1 MALTL
6 QQVRTLPEVDGLS
19 DKDII
24 THLQAHG
31 FDTSAMVPAER
42 IPTSTLSAYGQT
54 LKQAVKQIPAYV
66 ASAIEGS
73 TPYDSQN
80 KLDQLQSIANT
91 QQHQFEDSVD
101 AHDPSFAGLASVRDI
116 KQTAPSLAGSIAG
129 MAPSVTGAITGARVG
144 AGLGTVA
151 GLPGAAVGGTVGGL
165 VGAGIG
171 LWGMKRAAENQF
183 VKAAVEKENVARAQQ
198 GIPPLTQQENIHF
211 QNALDVSGDTA
222 KMGLAEALPETAGN
236 LIETAVLATPI
247 GKFGKSLATLGSP
260 LGKALTAGLMKSAAT
275 FATEGAEEEIT
286 RQLQNPILQKH
297 GFPEQTTAETLK
309 QTAIATTPFAAFG
322 FGAGAYQSVKKQ
334 PDIPSEHPSDGVNR
348 KQNQELG
355 TDAGRAQDITTDS
368 KQLTLDHQL
377 PPAQEL
383 THSEPL
389 SPIDNQSVN
398 DKGLQGSQN
407 TSEGITADQPDIRQD
422 LQNNVESAKKDLSKN
437 QTSPIKTAT
446 PETRIVTPLSETL
459 PSDPLV
465 KVTDKQSGK
474 SFHVL
479 QSDLA
484 STKPELVKHSLISGK
499 RLPTPILRQ
508 DIIEEQSNPLSS
520 KHLTPALKKVGLA
533 ITRAATIENRT
544 FNDMPGMYSQ
554 GSEHQGLD
562 IHSIT
567 QTKDANGNPDYIV
580 HASNRRR
587 VASNGHKTTEGNYS
601 LNELLN
607 SGAISQKTNA
617 FLVNEHHQG
626 LNSSSEIN
634 NDHELT
640 AQQYVDRKNKGFSGN
655 KQIND
660 SLRKAHYTAIRS
672 HLDQGG
678 KISQEV
684 FDSLD
689 GLRRTNLKKN
699 YGEGV
704 VQAPVQENAKSSHDT
719 IDVSKKVEK
728 VDAYHPAIKSLAN
741 DLLVG
746 GGVGIVTNK
755 NDVITGRT
763 PSLNPEWFKDG
774 AFITLDDK
782 GNQTKDKSSVKDI
795 QTAVDDHYA
804 GKRLTPKQKRILSS
818 LSNVAHELEQAGN
831 NSHPEYYDYEQS
843 LLDNDLQSKLV
854 NNEISIDD
862 VQSALDQFDDSIPFD
877 VKGDNLSIQQLD
889 DFFGITN
896 EERKSERSAT
906 GDTQEALTGYPE
918 AELATKER
926 EQKQRDSQA
935 TDQAI
940 ADKQSPEHL
949 KAQADFIEALSD
961 VGIALS
967 DKTSFNAVP
976 SEVDLEKAVKRLV
989 VAAFKLGYIK
999 LSDNVNH
1006 VIEKLKAKFG
1016 NAAAHIDESYI
1027 SKIFDDVKKDL
1038 EGRNAVTGDLNRVN
1052 KDVRDAVNEFLS
1064 RRPIEEQT
1072 RIKDNLNAHSGTAWA
1087 AAAVKGMAYREMLH
1101 RAMEG
1106 RSIDNLTTNDIWG
1119 GQNMANTKIIKA
1131 FKQYIRFGDKAIH
1144 SLINQYDF
1152 IGGNRKA
1159 ENDVSTSFAN
1169 CNPSDECA
1177 VHCYAAGS
1185 NARPNEIAK
1194 SEFTEFVL
1202 ENYLKDVADRIALT
1216 YRMKQAGV
1224 AGLSLRLND
1233 KGDLSEAQVQLIS
1246 KLNDKDIVLQI
1257 FSKRPDLLRKIPD
1270 ANLKMLSIDSSN
1282 MAIAKENPGLRLAV
1296 VITDGMTE
1304 AMLEPLHDR
1313 VSVYL
1318 PVNLKGKSVSTEEL
1332 KSRFPNLYPKMKRD
1346 NLCPVDG
1353 GGMATL
1359 PGTSFVDIKNGI
1371 NKDAKEKV
1379 WTCTACD
1386 LYGAAGCFNG
1396 DRQTTQRNA
1405 ATQAQ
1410 NIQLSDV
1417 KKELAIKNVKIELH
1431 KQLDLLTQ
1439 LGEINGKQHEEISG
1453 ILSSGRSDIRIDVNR
1468 GAETGDLQKTS
1479 SVSSGQ
1485 QESGGRTGRNDS
1497 GRGETGRVSGESKEV
1512 KFSKSNTPVTNP
1524 HSKTS
1529 LNQSITNAMDSLF
1542 CKGWTHRLMAT
1553 DKFKLINSS
1562 EAVLIA
1568 GNKAIDAKGFY
1579 NFADDTT
1586 YLVHDNMDKA
1596 LSAKALQGLMLH
1608 EIGTHALRL
1617 GQSHKIYQ
1625 DILRRFELLKKTHV
1639 KVQAAFDSVPKGTK
1653 PEDIV
1658 EEALAHYVEENPT
1671 ASLAQQFI
1679 EWFRQAVRA
1688 IGKALVGK
1696 DQFLFSQWT
1705 NKLTEA
1711 ELIDMAASALKSA
1724 PDNLQF
1730 DVALGEEVGSTR
1742 VLSDSKNQVITP
1754 STPNVD
1760 LTLGQITD
1768 KHNRIKF
1775 SRPTPSNT
1783 VADNKVMRSVF
1794 SKAEGKQALS
1804 WLAGLFQ
1811 RNHLIDFV
1819 AQNLPELI
1827 NYKLLSQAKDN
1838 FTHQR
1843 EQEIAKSYEAMMEK
1857 LNKKTMHELG
1867 RVQGLATRLADF
1879 DPAEANN
1886 NDPMTAEERNVFEAY
1901 EALPEGAKE
1910 VYASMRDAYQ
1920 ADLQEKKAALIERI
1934 KAFPVDRETQ
1944 GKIIKTIEVHFD
1956 QFLKGVYFPLNR
1968 DGGVIVKATNAEGEL
1983 VVEHVA
1989 SQADAYKLVKEMTA
2003 QSYYNT
2009 HIIGKDAYDRDL
2021 LAGQSANDMAVLAQR
2036 TMTDLREKS
2045 TQGKLTDADFNALFS
2060 EFNQLLIA
2068 TLPDSSYRKHFIHR
2082 QGTLGES
2089 TDTLRA
2095 YAKTRTSAVKAIASL
2110 IYDHQIQAVLND
2122 ADKTI
2127 KDMDQVPGSDTLALK
2142 SILNELKLREAALK
2156 STEINAASQV
2166 LTSLGFMGALGFNIG
2181 SAAVNLLQVTG
2192 VALPELVGRHSYRE
2206 ATTEIAKAYQLLF
2219 NPAVLNKASGFDIT
2233 QHPRISAPTKQALEQ
2248 LGRMGKIDLTMTH
2261 DAIAMGKNSS
2271 YSSNQLTRVLGG
2283 AAKYSGYLFHVA
2295 EAVNRQITGMAA
2307 FNLAYKKNGGDFD
2320 AAVSDAE
2327 DVIDRTQFDYGQG
2340 NRARYMMSNTARV
2353 LTLFK
2358 SYALGMSYFIG
2369 RSAALSI
2376 NQLDSA
2382 ERQQARKTLVA
2393 SMAMS
2398 FATAGLFGMPIG
2410 LEAFAGIGGV
2420 AGFKYKGANF
2430 AMPGAIGGML
2440 IFQALLAGLGAD
2452 DEDELE
2458 TEFRNW
2464 LTDNFDQTTA
2474 EWVTKGPAR
2483 LLPIGD
2489 ISGRTDTAH
2498 LWWRPQN
2505 KQLEGTDQYNA
2516 IANAIIG
2523 PIGSQI
2529 AGLFT
2534 AKKMYEDGEYARML
2548 EAMSPAFLRNA
2559 IAANR
2564 MGEEGVRNLKGDRLI
2579 ERELTAT
2586 ELINKVIGFN
2596 PKVVANSYD
2605 ANAAIAKERDKI
2617 NMAKA
2622 HLVNRYIDSDII
2634 DRNVLMQ
2641 GDIKQFN
2648 ETVQPAERITLKSL
2662 ILSMKRRKGLNK
2674 QTQNGLYLS
2683 RKQAYL
2689 RSIGR
2694 FAERQ

>member
-1 MALTL
+1 MGFH
-6 QQVRTLPEVDGLS
+6 ES
-19 DKDII
+19 
-24 THLQAHG
+24 G
-31 FDTSAMVPAER
+31 FDPNAVSSAGARGVMQFMPATAQEYGIDPHDTPAAINAAGKKMSGLINYYKGDISKAIAAYNFGEGNVDKTIARAGNNWQDELPPETQVYLSR
-42 IPTSTLSAYGQT
+42 ILGGQEATTTQANTDNQYTDNADQISNYDQSNDQQT
-54 LKQAVKQIPAYV
+54 L
-66 ASAIEGS
+66 ASDNNNS
-73 TPYDSQN
+73 
-80 KLDQLQSIANT
+80 
-91 QQHQFEDSVD
+91 
-101 AHDPSFAGLASVRDI
+101 LASG
-116 KQTAPSLAGSIAG
+116 LESINTLEN
-129 MAPSVTGAITGARVG
+129 PYLSNQ
-144 AGLGTVA
+144 
-151 GLPGAAVGGTVGGL
+151 
-165 VGAGIG
+165 
-171 LWGMKRAAENQF
+171 AENQ
-183 VKAAVEKENVARAQQ
+183 N
-198 GIPPLTQQENIHF
+198 GSQESTSET
-211 QNALDVSGDTA
+211 QNANA
-222 KMGLAEALPETAGN
+222 QEEGLLNTDA
-236 LIETAVLATPI
+236 
-247 GKFGKSLATLGSP
+247 
-260 LGKALTAGLMKSAAT
+260 
-275 FATEGAEEEIT
+275 
-286 RQLQNPILQKH
+286 
-297 GFPEQTTAETLK
+297 PEQ
-309 QTAIATTPFAAFG
+309 
-322 FGAGAYQSVKKQ
+322 S
-334 PDIPSEHPSDGVNR
+334 GV
-348 KQNQELG
+348 
-355 TDAGRAQDITTDS
+355 TSIV
-368 KQLTLDHQL
+368 
-377 PPAQEL
+377 
-383 THSEPL
+383 
-389 SPIDNQSVN
+389 DN
-398 DKGLQGSQN
+398 
-407 TSEGITADQPDIRQD
+407 APH
-422 LQNNVESAKKDLSKN
+422 
-437 QTSPIKTAT
+437 
-446 PETRIVTPLSETL
+446 
-459 PSDPLV
+459 DPLV
-465 KVTDKQSGK
+465 SVIDRNTGTA
-474 SFHVL
+474 FNVL
-479 QSDLA
+479 QSDLE
-484 STKPELVKHSLISGK
+484 SDKDKLTKHSVKTGK
-499 RLPTPILRQ
+499 RLLTPILRQ
-508 DIIEEQSNPLSS
+508 DIVDEQTYQQELTDQQKRQNEQTNQQTETQTQDQTGADQSTAVTPSYATAPLLNKRTNKPFKTRKMAEAAIASSSNPTLNKQDHIAVPVDGGFGIAPKPNTTQESNDTTAETQSVLSNTGTNAKGITAPATTDATGQGSTQTAQEVDKQPWQMTHDEYWKAEDKKYEANRLDRLAKVNNELDTLKNKGEGYDAIIAKEIGKVPHTITNDGKFSHNLRSGSYKHNNAHEFVVRQLLKRRKSIESSSGRFRNSFVNDNKNHHAAIQKAIDEGQTIPKNVLDSLPSNFPEFKSDATAQATETVTQAQVFGNLSNNEQSNKESQQNTQSIIPKDS
-520 KHLTPALKKVGLA
+520 KKLGLA
-533 ITRAATIENRT
+533 ITRAAKIDNRS

-554 GSEHQGLD
+554 GSEHQGID
-562 IHSIT
+562 IHSIN
-567 QTKDANGNPDYIV
+567 QTKDINGNPDYIIHV
-580 HASNRRR
+580 SNRTR
-587 VASNGHKTTEGNYS
+587 VAANGHKTTEGKYS
-601 LNELLN
+601 LNALLN
-607 SGAISQKTNA
+607 SGAISQKTHD
-617 FLVNEHHQG
+617 FLVNEHNQ
-626 LNSSSEIN
+626 NINAATETN

-640 AQQYVDRKNKGFSGN
+640 ATQYVDRESKGFTAN

-689 GLRRTNLKKN
+689 GLQRSNLNKN
-699 YGEGV
+699 YGEDIIQSPAQEVAKKPDWEMTRDEYKNSFDPRDYKDSNYDRMIRGAV
-704 VQAPVQENAKSSHDT
+704 FNEKITQAEADKKLIRDYHGNKYHWAKTRKELEQEKKEAVKNAKAARAEGNKNPIHSVKWAQKSESNTAKNNITSTNLYHNKLLEVHQERVQEALSEGKPVPQEVLADYPNLQKPAQETANPINDNA
-719 IDVSKKVEK
+719 DVSKKGENAPSLVNWRTAFKNASDDVFKQNDILRGIADISKSASELDDVVNLLAK
-728 VDAYHPAIKSLAN
+728 IKKDHGLDVASTAYAVFVNKYSSKEAKQKSDDMSEHMRPAKKGENVDTYHPAIKSLAS
-741 DLLVG
+741 DLIIG
-746 GGVGIVTNK
+746 GGVGIVTDK

-795 QTAVDDHYA
+795 QTAVDDYYA

-949 KAQADFIEALSD
+949 KAQADFKEALSD

-989 VAAFKLGYIK
+989 LAAFKLGYIK

-1016 NAAAHIDESYI
+1016 NAAAHIDEPYI

-1396 DRQTTQRNA
+1396 DRQTIQRNA

-1417 KKELAIKNVKIELH
+1417 KKEVAIKNAKIELQ

-1485 QESGGRTGRNDS
+1485 QESGGRTGRDDN

-1529 LNQSITNAMDSLF
+1529 LNQAITNAMDSLF
-1542 CKGWTHRLMAT
+1542 GKGWTHRLMAT

-1579 NFADDTT
+1579 NYADDTT

-1596 LSAKALQGLMLH
+1596 LSDKALQGLILH
-1608 EIGTHALRL
+1608 EIGAHALRL
-1617 GQSHKIYQ
+1617 GQSHEIFQ
-1625 DILRRFELLKKTHV
+1625 DILRRFELLKKTNI

-1705 NKLTEA
+1705 NKLTEV
-1711 ELIDMAASALKSA
+1711 ELIDMVASALRSA
-1724 PDNLQF
+1724 PDSIQF
-1730 DVALGEEVGSTR
+1730 DNVGR
-1742 VLSDSKNQVITP
+1742 
-1754 STPNVD
+1754 
-1760 LTLGQITD
+1760 
-1768 KHNRIKF
+1768 
-1775 SRPTPSNT
+1775 
-1783 VADNKVMRSVF
+1783 
-1794 SKAEGKQALS
+1794 
-1804 WLAGLFQ
+1804 
-1811 RNHLIDFV
+1811 
-1819 AQNLPELI
+1819 
-1827 NYKLLSQAKDN
+1827 
-1838 FTHQR
+1838 
-1843 EQEIAKSYEAMMEK
+1843 KSEAMMSK
-1857 LNKKTMHELG
+1857 DKSVINLDNY
-1867 RVQGLATRLADF
+1867 
-1879 DPAEANN
+1879 P
-1886 NDPMTAEERNVFEAY
+1886 
-1901 EALPEGAKE
+1901 
-1910 VYASMRDAYQ
+1910 S
-1920 ADLQEKKAALIERI
+1920 ISERI
-1934 KAFPVDRETQ
+1934 AWYM
-1944 GKIIKTIEVHFD
+1944 
-1956 QFLKGVYFPLNR
+1956 LK
-1968 DGGVIVKATNAEGEL
+1968 
-1983 VVEHVA
+1983 
-1989 SQADAYKLVKEMTA
+1989 
-2003 QSYYNT
+2003 YY
-2009 HIIGKDAYDRDL
+2009 
-2021 LAGQSANDMAVLAQR
+2021 
-2036 TMTDLREKS
+2036 
-2045 TQGKLTDADFNALFS
+2045 
-2060 EFNQLLIA
+2060 
-2068 TLPDSSYRKHFIHR
+2068 
-2082 QGTLGES
+2082 
-2089 TDTLRA
+2089 
-2095 YAKTRTSAVKAIASL
+2095 
-2110 IYDHQIQAVLND
+2110 
-2122 ADKTI
+2122 
-2127 KDMDQVPGSDTLALK
+2127 
-2142 SILNELKLREAALK
+2142 
-2156 STEINAASQV
+2156 
-2166 LTSLGFMGALGFNIG
+2166 
-2181 SAAVNLLQVTG
+2181 
-2192 VALPELVGRHSYRE
+2192 
-2206 ATTEIAKAYQLLF
+2206 
-2219 NPAVLNKASGFDIT
+2219 
-2233 QHPRISAPTKQALEQ
+2233 
-2248 LGRMGKIDLTMTH
+2248 
-2261 DAIAMGKNSS
+2261 
-2271 YSSNQLTRVLGG
+2271 
-2283 AAKYSGYLFHVA
+2283 
-2295 EAVNRQITGMAA
+2295 
-2307 FNLAYKKNGGDFD
+2307 
-2320 AAVSDAE
+2320 
-2327 DVIDRTQFDYGQG
+2327 
-2340 NRARYMMSNTARV
+2340 
-2353 LTLFK
+2353 
-2358 SYALGMSYFIG
+2358 
-2369 RSAALSI
+2369 
-2376 NQLDSA
+2376 
-2382 ERQQARKTLVA
+2382 
-2393 SMAMS
+2393 
-2398 FATAGLFGMPIG
+2398 
-2410 LEAFAGIGGV
+2410 
-2420 AGFKYKGANF
+2420 
-2430 AMPGAIGGML
+2430 
-2440 IFQALLAGLGAD
+2440 
-2452 DEDELE
+2452 
-2458 TEFRNW
+2458 
-2464 LTDNFDQTTA
+2464 
-2474 EWVTKGPAR
+2474 
-2483 LLPIGD
+2483 
-2489 ISGRTDTAH
+2489 
-2498 LWWRPQN
+2498 
-2505 KQLEGTDQYNA
+2505 
-2516 IANAIIG
+2516 
-2523 PIGSQI
+2523 
-2529 AGLFT
+2529 
-2534 AKKMYEDGEYARML
+2534 
-2548 EAMSPAFLRNA
+2548 
-2559 IAANR
+2559 
-2564 MGEEGVRNLKGDRLI
+2564 
-2579 ERELTAT
+2579 
-2586 ELINKVIGFN
+2586 
-2596 PKVVANSYD
+2596 
-2605 ANAAIAKERDKI
+2605 
-2617 NMAKA
+2617 
-2622 HLVNRYIDSDII
+2622 
-2634 DRNVLMQ
+2634 
-2641 GDIKQFN
+2641 
-2648 ETVQPAERITLKSL
+2648 
-2662 ILSMKRRKGLNK
+2662 
-2674 QTQNGLYLS
+2674 
-2683 RKQAYL
+2683 
-2689 RSIGR
+2689 
-2694 FAERQ
+2694 